1 MNNIHAGS
9 ETMQASCRFLENKP
23 HITVLRKEHVTTMTP
38 TIKPMNLHQ
47 RAALA
52 RAHALEQM
60 SRFIA
65 KPHTDLEQQF
75 YRHRPQPKHEG
86 SWQLNAWALVAI
98 VVITFCLVLAF
109 SGRG

>member
-1 MNNIHAGS
+1 
-9 ETMQASCRFLENKP
+9 
-23 HITVLRKEHVTTMTP
+23 MTP

-65 KPHTDLEQQF
+65 KPHTEMEQQF
-75 YRHRPQPKHEG
+75 YRSRPQPQYEG
-86 SWQLNAWALVAI
+86 SWQLTGWALAAI
-98 VVITFCLVLAF
+98 FALALMLALTLV
-109 SGRG
+109 GK